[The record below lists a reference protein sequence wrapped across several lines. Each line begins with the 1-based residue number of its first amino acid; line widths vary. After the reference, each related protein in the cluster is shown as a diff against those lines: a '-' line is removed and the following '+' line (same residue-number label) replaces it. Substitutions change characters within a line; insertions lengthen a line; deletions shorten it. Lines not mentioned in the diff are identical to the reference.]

1 MEPEEVGTM
10 RDLAEHLEKWR
21 TADLISQEQVDAIVS
36 FEESSQP
43 HRSSLIAEVIG
54 YLGGALAIVA
64 VWVFLAEYWNDLRSW
79 AQLTLIG
86 VLTIAFLAAGAWTR
100 SSHNE
105 ALKRLSS
112 FLWFLAVAGVAGWF
126 AVLTT
131 ETLDV
136 NNETTA
142 LWIAIPAFLV
152 ALVLWQLLPKA
163 LQVIA
168 LVGSGH
174 ALVLSALA
182 QLEPAPFDWFGL
194 IVWSIGVGC
203 VFLAW
208 GHVLEPQGVSYG
220 LGIVAILLG
229 PTITAAS
236 LDQAWPLW
244 LGLVTAGALLAAS
257 VQLREIVLLVGG
269 AGAVFVFL
277 PQLIFNYFRDSLGV
291 PVALFLSGV
300 LLMAVALLVARLKR
314 EVAGP

>member
-1 MEPEEVGTM
+1 M
-10 RDLAEHLEKWR
+10 RDLEQHLERWR
-21 TADLISQEQVDAIVS
+21 TADLISQEQVEAITG

-43 HRSSLIAEVIG
+43 RRSSLIAEVIG

-79 AQLTLIG
+79 AQLALIG

-100 SSHNE
+100 LSDNE
-105 ALKRLSS
+105 AMRRLSG

-126 AVLTT
+126 AVLSTG
-131 ETLDV
+131 TLDV
-136 NNETTA
+136 SDKAIA
-142 LWIAIPAFLV
+142 LWITIPAFAV
-152 ALVLWQLLPKA
+152 ALALWLLLPRA

-168 LVGSGH
+168 LVAASH
-174 ALVLSALA
+174 AVVLSALG
-182 QLEPAPFDWFGL
+182 QLDPAPFDWFGL
-194 IVWSIGVGC
+194 VVWGIGVGSAL
-203 VFLAW
+203 LAW
-208 GHVLEPQGVSYG
+208 GSVLEPKSVSYG

-229 PTITAAS
+229 PTISAAG
-236 LDQAWPLW
+236 LDHPWPLW
-244 LGLVTAGALLAAS
+244 LGLVTAGVLLAAS